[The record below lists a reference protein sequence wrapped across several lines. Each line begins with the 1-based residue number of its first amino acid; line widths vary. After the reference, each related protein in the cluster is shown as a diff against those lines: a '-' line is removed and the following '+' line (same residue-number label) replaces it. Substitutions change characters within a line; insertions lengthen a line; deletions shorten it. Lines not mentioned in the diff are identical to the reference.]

1 MKLIIGGILLL
12 CMAFS
17 ANGQSIA
24 PAVYASSGTVYS
36 SANAQISWTAGETM
50 VSSRNAGNSALTEG
64 FQQPTLT
71 VVAIGEALPELHL
84 EVFPNPTQEHIT
96 LQFPQDSK
104 GAYTAELYDVSGKK
118 LREEAIPAGASQ
130 SQIDLTQV
138 ADGHYYLRVTNQSRK
153 VTQTFKVQKIN

>member
-1 MKLIIGGILLL
+1 MRLIIGGILLL

-17 ANGQSIA
+17 ASGQSIA

-36 SANAQISWTAGETM
+36 SANAQISWTAGEAL

-84 EVFPNPTQEHIT
+84 EVFPNPTQEHLT
-96 LQFPQDSK
+96 LQFPEASK
-104 GAYTAELYDVSGKK
+104 GAYTAELYNVAGQRLQEK
-118 LREEAIPAGASQ
+118 AIPTGANQAS
-130 SQIDLTQV
+130 IDLTQV
-138 ADGHYYLRVTNQSRK
+138 ADGHYYLRVTNHTRQVS
-153 VTQTFKVQKIN
+153 QTFKVQKIN